1 MHAGFSDSIPER
13 CCTEGLRTGLGALG
27 LSSLGLSSLGLSS
40 LGLGALGLGALGLSS
55 DALSAHKRRHLLM
68 VYIDRVC

>member
-13 CCTEGLRTGLGALG
+13 CCTEGLRTGLGA
-27 LSSLGLSSLGLSS
+27 LGLSSLGLSS